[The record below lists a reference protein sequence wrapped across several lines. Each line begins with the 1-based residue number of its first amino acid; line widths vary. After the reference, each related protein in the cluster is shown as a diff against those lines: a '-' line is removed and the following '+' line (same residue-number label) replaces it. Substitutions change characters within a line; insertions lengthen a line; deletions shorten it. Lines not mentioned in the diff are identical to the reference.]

1 MRSGAK
7 ILLVGGGGREHAL
20 AWKLSSSPLVEE
32 VICAPG
38 NGGIAR
44 HARCVQVD
52 ADDVGG
58 QLALALEHKVD
69 LVVVGPEA
77 PLVAGLVDR
86 LEAAGIPAFGPSS
99 AAARLEGSKAFAKEF
114 MQRHG
119 IPTAGFSIHTDQESA
134 LATIDRRN
142 GPCVIKADGLAAGKG
157 VIVCRSPYEA
167 RQAVR
172 EMLGKRRY
180 GAAGTR
186 LVIEDL
192 LDGEEASVLAVC
204 DGRRHLPL
212 VAAQDH
218 KAAYEGDTGPNT
230 GGMGAYAPAPVVTER
245 IMARIEEEVLARTVA
260 GMAADGTPFRGVLY
274 AGLMIKGDDLKVL
287 EFNVRFGDPE
297 CQPLMALMKSD
308 LVPVLAAA
316 AGGDLGDMRLEW
328 HPGAALCVVLA
339 AGGYPGPYEK
349 GRTIEGLA
357 DAAAVDGAIVFH
369 AGTRSGAGGFVTSG
383 GRVLGVTARGDTLK
397 DAATVAYEA
406 AGRISWEGMRMRR
419 DIGHRAL

>member
-1 MRSGAK
+1 MK
-7 ILLVGGGGREHAL
+7 ILIVGNGGREHAL
-20 AWKLSSSPLVEE
+20 AWAVARSPLVSRVFATRPNAGMAE
-32 VICAPG
+32 ICQA
-38 NGGIAR
+38 
-44 HARCVQVD
+44 
-52 ADDVGG
+52 
-58 QLALALEHKVD
+58 VD
-69 LVVVGPEA
+69 LSPEDVDGLAAWVEEQDIDLTVVGPEA
-77 PLVAGLVDR
+77 PLAAGLADR
-86 LEAAGIPAFGPSS
+86 LRSAGRRVVGPAR
-99 AAARLEGSKAFAKEF
+99 AAARLEASKVFSKRF
-114 MQRHG
+114 LLTHG
-119 IPTAGFSIHTDQESA
+119 IPTAAARIWDDAAQARTDLESA
-134 LATIDRRN
+134 SFPL
-142 GPCVIKADGLAAGKG
+142 VLKADGLAAGKG

-192 LDGEEASVLAVC
+192 LDGEEASVLAIC

-245 IMARIEEEVLARTVA
+245 IMARIEEDVLARTVA

-274 AGLMIKGDDLKVL
+274 AGLMIQGDDLKVL

-328 HPGAALCVVLA
+328 HHGAALCVVLA

-349 GRTIEGLA
+349 GKTIEGLA
-357 DAAAVDGAIVFH
+357 DAEAVDGAMVFH
-369 AGTRSGAGGFVTSG
+369 AGTRASEDGYATNG

-397 DAATVAYEA
+397 HAAAVAYEA
-406 AGRISWEGMRMRR
+406 AGRITWEGMRMRR